1 MVAHCQHCG
10 CKDIDTDP
18 ARGDAVC
25 TSCGTVLSEHNI
37 VSEVQFLEN
46 SHGGSS
52 AVGQFVSSD
61 AVSKRPMFRDF
72 RGSFARESKEI
83 TLGNA
88 KKKINALA
96 QQLRL
101 SQHNSE
107 MAFNFFKL
115 GLSKGLTRG
124 RKTNHVIGACVYITC
139 RTEQTAHML
148 IDVSDALQI
157 DVYELGRTYLRL
169 STALCINIPA
179 MDPCLYIWRFAYKL
193 SFEKKTHDVSETA
206 LRLVKRMKRDWMHT
220 GRRPSGVCG
229 AALVIAA
236 RLHNFNRTINDVIKV
251 VKVHESTLRKRLT
264 EFGETPS
271 SALTLQEFMTVD
283 LDEEQDPPAFR
294 AARKQERE
302 RVQRLLD
309 QDGLE
314 TELTELQ
321 QEIEKHLEER
331 KKKLRGIWA
340 KYDREEE
347 PIEEAEQETV
357 EAQKFITEATLETI
371 NKCMDDGPE
380 DVKKEEEPRGIG
392 PSAASLGLK
401 ETIEECMEI
410 RPNNPEPEDSG
421 FLDLVDIDDKEIDSY
436 ILGPREVRLKTS
448 LWMTLN
454 KDYLEE
460 VKVKEERERKE
471 AEEREKEGKPPKKK
485 KSYTKRSKSNT
496 PANTAGEAI
505 EKMLLEKRLS
515 SKINYDVLRSLNGEE
530 EQEEGDTKE
539 EKPNP
544 KVLKAAPVETPKGIS
559 SVLHSLTGKR
569 PRNSS
574 KEDEEGRAS
583 KKLDVKVKQD
593 QEEPKQQQQAEEEE
607 EEEDEEEEEEAE
619 EDESSLSTMQLL
631 RMRRVVLMR
640 GGFWWRWWRTA
651 KGTEKPASSLVLTSH
666 LRQRGLPHWTSY
678 FVRYSDVTSDQ
689 RGRSHFNWKVDDVNY
704 HILRTGCW
712 PYIKYHCSQRPY
724 QDLSTDD
731 KFFRLLKVM
740 NLGAQEAGVV
750 R

>member
-1 MVAHCQHCG
+1 MAARCQHCG
-10 CKDIDTDP
+10 CQDIDTDP

-61 AVSKRPMFRDF
+61 SVSKRPMFRDF

-83 TLGNA
+83 TLSNA
-88 KKKINALA
+88 RKKINALA

-107 MAFNFFKL
+107 MALNFFKL
-115 GLSKGLTRG
+115 GLNKGLTRG

-169 STALCINIPA
+169 STALCITIPA

-193 SFEKKTHDVSETA
+193 SFDKKTHDVSETA

-271 SALTLQEFMTVD
+271 SALTLEEFMTVD

-294 AARKQERE
+294 AACKQERE

-347 PIEEAEQETV
+347 PTEDIKQESMET
-357 EAQKFITEATLETI
+357 QKFITAATLETI
-371 NKCMDDGPE
+371 NKCISDGSE
-380 DVKKEEEPRGIG
+380 EVKKEEKSQGIG

-421 FLDLVDIDDKEIDSY
+421 VLDLVDIDDKEIDSY
-436 ILGPREVRLKTS
+436 ILGPREVKLKTS

-485 KSYTKRSKSNT
+485 KNYTKRSKSNT
-496 PANTAGEAI
+496 SANTAGEAI
-505 EKMLLEKRLS
+505 EKLLLEKRLS
-515 SKINYDVLRSLNGEE
+515 SKINYDILRSINGEG
-530 EQEEGDTKE
+530 EQEERDNKE
-539 EKPNP
+539 EKPCP
-544 KVLKAAPVETPKGIS
+544 KPTKAAPVETPKGIS

-569 PRNSS
+569 LRNPS
-574 KEDEEGRAS
+574 KEEEES
-583 KKLDVKVKQD
+583 KSPKKALLDSKIKQD
-593 QEEPKQQQQAEEEE
+593 QEEQKQQHVEEEE
-607 EEEDEEEEEEAE
+607 EEAEEEEEEAE

-631 RMRRVVLMR
+631 RMRR
-640 GGFWWRWWRTA
+640 G
-651 KGTEKPASSLVLTSH
+651 ENQDH
-666 LRQRGLPHWTSY
+666 
-678 FVRYSDVTSDQ
+678 
-689 RGRSHFNWKVDDVNY
+689 DDY
-704 HILRTGCW
+704 
-712 PYIKYHCSQRPY
+712 Y
-724 QDLSTDD
+724 DD
-731 KFFRLLKVM
+731 YY
-740 NLGAQEAGVV
+740 EY
-750 R
+750 